1 MSWAWR
7 KHLVHV
13 ALLVLVLGVA
23 FGALVSYGKSCVE
36 RNAVWE
42 GLSFERGLAL
52 VYRCSPDSGIRRA
65 YFFIWPWK
73 KVELEKMDVGA

>member
-1 MSWAWR
+1 MSGPWR
-7 KHLVHV
+7 KHLIQV
-13 ALLVLVLGVA
+13 LLPVLVLAAALGV
-23 FGALVSYGKSCVE
+23 LVSYGKSCVE

-42 GLSFERGLAL
+42 GFSFERGVAL